1 MRAMKHTDR
10 PTRRTLLAIAA
21 GCLLSAPLAALD
33 LASLSNGDASS
44 GLRKALGQGI
54 DRAVG
59 KLGAADGFLKNPD
72 VRIPLPAKLEKAEGM
87 LRMVGLG
94 DQADQLVTTMNR
106 AAEAA
111 VPECRPLLTQ
121 ALKNMSIADAKHI
134 LTGGDTAATEYFRTS
149 TSAPLA
155 AKFQPIILKETRK
168 LKLAEQYDQVA
179 EKAVALGLLK
189 PDEASLESYVTQ
201 KTLDGLFFMMGEEEK
216 AIRKD
221 PLGQASS
228 LLKRVFGAVQ

>member
-1 MRAMKHTDR
+1 MVRTRLLSRRA
-10 PTRRTLLAIAA
+10 LLALTAA
-21 GCLLSAPLAALD
+21 GLMAGQASALD
-33 LASLSNGDASS
+33 LDSLSNSDASG
-44 GLRKALGQGI
+44 GLRKALSQGI

-59 KLGAADGFLKNPD
+59 KLGVTDGFLKNPD

-87 LRMVGLG
+87 LRMVGFG

-111 VPECRPLLTQ
+111 VPACRPLLTQ
-121 ALKNMSIADAKHI
+121 ALKNMTIEDAKHI
-134 LTGGDTAATEYFRTS
+134 LTGGDTAATDYFRTA
-149 TSAPLA
+149 TAAPLA
-155 AKFQPIILKETRK
+155 LKFEPIILRETQK
-168 LKLAEQYDQVA
+168 LKLAEQYDKVA
-179 EKAVALGLLK
+179 DKAVALGLLK
-189 PDEASLESYVTQ
+189 PDEASLESYVTR

-228 LLKRVFGAVQ
+228 LLKKVFGAVQ